1 MRYGQ
6 KNLHMSIII
15 TTFANELINGATAY
29 VLFKLICA
37 IV

>member
-1 MRYGQ
+1 
-6 KNLHMSIII
+6 MSIII

-29 VLFKLICA
+29 MLIKLICA